1 MTELPNNDSHLNGLT
16 PWHLA
21 RDSEEAVLTGFE
33 SSLERVIHAYHR
45 WKSEC
50 LAAVRQA
57 SGSGET
63 FSGNDTAVLNV
74 IRMKDR
80 AKGLSEIARLLNR
93 DDTPNIQYSIRKLL
107 KAGLIEKASA
117 TSRKSTSY
125 RVTDHGRAVTDSYAD
140 LRARVLLPFLR
151 SIGRCAEDQAAA
163 EQFLNLMTGMYD
175 QAAKQAAEQRY

>member
-1 MTELPNNDSHLNGLT
+1 
-16 PWHLA
+16 
-21 RDSEEAVLTGFE
+21 
-33 SSLERVIHAYHR
+33 
-45 WKSEC
+45 
-50 LAAVRQA
+50 
-57 SGSGET
+57 
-63 FSGNDTAVLNV
+63 
-74 IRMKDR
+74 MKDR

-117 TSRKSTSY
+117 TSRKGTSY

>member
-1 MTELPNNDSHLNGLT
+1 MTELPNNDIQLNGRT

-21 RDSEEAVLTGFE
+21 RNAEEAALTGFE

-57 SGSGET
+57 SPSGES

-80 AKGLSEIARLLNR
+80 PKGLSEIARLLNR

-107 KAGLIEKASA
+107 KAGLIEKAA
-117 TSRKSTSY
+117 AASRKSTSY
-125 RVTDHGRAVTDSYAD
+125 RVTQHGRAVTDAYAD
-140 LRARVLLPFLR
+140 LRANLLSTLLR
-151 SIGRCAEDQAAA
+151 SIDQGADDQAAA

-175 QAAKQAAEQRY
+175 QAAKQAAERRY